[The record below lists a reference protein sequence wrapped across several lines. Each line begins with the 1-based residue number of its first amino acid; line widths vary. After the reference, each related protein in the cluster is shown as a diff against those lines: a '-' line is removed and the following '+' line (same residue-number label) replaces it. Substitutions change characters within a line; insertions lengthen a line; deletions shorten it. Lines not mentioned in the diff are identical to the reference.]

1 MKATLDATANRQ
13 IIGLANRFLGKDE
26 SIRMGFCEQGLVL
39 SSTAPVIDPNSQEHE
54 WWSIGNEET
63 IPLLDWGD
71 GTFGIDYSNH
81 NIANGEVGR
90 NFSKT
95 QWKTFKGMSAASI
108 AGKSTVELEDE
119 DGEFTMRWGNNSK
132 WKNSRND
139 FSSQSLMNP
148 DSLGRGIG
156 KDFASYHRKYAKGPS
171 GHYELPNRN
180 FTIQDKKLK
189 MKLKSLGLPESQT
202 QFAIDE
208 NEFKLSRTAGE
219 LESNIV
225 TIPIDNPEGIKM
237 TGKLEAY
244 RLDQLAKMPNWVLN
258 NARIE
263 IYCPTDLTV
272 NDDHPDGYGNMF
284 VTIRTSCAKR
294 KYLIRFAMR
303 WK

>member
-13 IIGLANRFLGKDE
+13 IIGIANRLIGNED
-26 SIRMGFCEQGLVL
+26 SIRIGFCEQGLLL

-54 WWSIGNEET
+54 WWSIGNEE
-63 IPLLDWGD
+63 IMPLLSLNR
-71 GTFGIDYSNH
+71 IDYSNH
-81 NIANGEVGR
+81 EIANGEVGR

-95 QWKTFKGMSAASI
+95 QWKTFKGMSGASI

-132 WKNSRND
+132 WKNYRND

-148 DSLGRGIG
+148 KLERMRG
-156 KDFASYHRKYAKGPS
+156 
-171 GHYELPNRN
+171 PNRN
-180 FTIQDKKLK
+180 FTIQDKNLK
-189 MKLKSLGLPESQT
+189 MKLKSLAQSFQQT

-219 LESNIV
+219 SESNTVI
-225 TIPIDNPEGIKM
+225 IPIDNPGGIKM
-237 TGKLEAY
+237 SGTLEAY

-272 NDDHPDGYGNMF
+272 NDGHPNGYGTMF

-303 WK
+303 WN